1 MGSFLQRGRSVFD
14 VATATNSL
22 TLLYHG
28 AIPLTT
34 DDVKKMDQK
43 INLDLIEQNRKI
55 LVADVKSGSIPVT
68 SNDDLLQLAHRRLL
82 ELQQKKFKDDDGV
95 LLTWTAEVVHHVSKN
110 FVSIGQSRC
119 VINRSEDQI
128 LLKYLQCVTERQQ
141 SGQDKLETVFVY
153 VTDDGRIDLAGSIGT
168 NVKRRPTMP
177 ILLNLQAFHLLF
189 ERKGP
194 KRFVPIDGLSRTDAF
209 ANIASK

>member
-110 FVSIGQSRC
+110 FVSIGQSQC

-168 NVKRRPTMP
+168 QTLR
-177 ILLNLQAFHLLF
+177 
-189 ERKGP
+189 
-194 KRFVPIDGLSRTDAF
+194 DGQQCLYY
-209 ANIASK
+209 